1 MTAHAWF
8 AAFVVVNILDAAL
21 TLYALKLGGSEGN
34 PLLGA
39 LMRRV
44 HPALVLA
51 VTKGAYIVLV
61 GAWLPAVS
69 PWLPWMTAFFAAV
82 CAWNAVQIV
91 RARCRRRATPG

>member
-1 MTAHAWF
+1 MTPERWLAAF
-8 AAFVVVNILDAAL
+8 AAVNMLDAAL

-61 GAWLPAVS
+61 GAWLPAVA
-69 PWLPWMTAFFAAV
+69 PWLPWMTAFFVAV
-82 CAWNAVQIV
+82 CAWDVVQI
-91 RARCRRRATPG
+91 RRLRKTTPA

>member
-1 MTAHAWF
+1 MTPERWL
-8 AAFVVVNILDAAL
+8 AALVLVNVLDAAL

-61 GAWLPAVS
+61 GALLPAVAS
-69 PWLPWMTAFFAAV
+69 WLPWMTAFFVAV
-82 CAWNAVQIV
+82 CAWNVVQI
-91 RARCRRRATPG
+91 RRLRKTTPA

>member
-1 MTAHAWF
+1 MTPERWLAAF
-8 AAFVVVNILDAAL
+8 AAVNVLDAAL

-69 PWLPWMTAFFAAV
+69 PWLPWMTAFFVAV
-82 CAWNAVQIV
+82 CAWNVVQI
-91 RARCRRRATPG
+91 RRLRKTTPG

>member
-1 MTAHAWF
+1 MTADLWF
-8 AAFVVVNILDAAL
+8 AAFVAVNILDALL
-21 TLYALKLGGSEGN
+21 TLYALKLGGAEGN

-51 VTKGAYIVLV
+51 ATKGAYIVLV

-82 CAWNAVQIV
+82 CAWNAVQI
-91 RARCRRRATPG
+91 RRLRKTTPA

>member
-1 MTAHAWF
+1 MTPERWLAAF
-8 AAFVVVNILDAAL
+8 AAVNVLDAAL

-34 PLLGA
+34 PLLRA

-61 GAWLPAVS
+61 GALLPAMA
-69 PWLPWMTAFFAAV
+69 PWLPWMTAAFMAV
-82 CAWNAVQIV
+82 CAWNVVQIGKL
-91 RARCRRRATPG
+91 RKTTPG